1 MTLWSVTKSLIT
13 DTMARFIGAK
23 VQSFPLKHRESQEI
37 VYICTM
43 KTNFNLKAYNSFG
56 FDAVA
61 KQFAEINTISD
72 LQTLIKSGTLQSQN
86 ILILSGGNNILFQNE
101 VFDGIVVYIN
111 TKGIEILRE
120 NENNVVVRAQ
130 AGEDWPDFVRFCVG
144 KGWHG
149 VENLAHIPGKV
160 GAAPVQNIG
169 AYGMELEDSFLQCET
184 IELSTGES
192 KVFTKEDCHFGYRES
207 IFKGELK
214 GQFVITSVDFLLHK
228 QAELMLEYGNIKSY
242 LTDNGIERPTLQQL
256 HDAICAIRD
265 AKLPNVKQIGSA
277 GSFFKNPVIERAK
290 FEALLT
296 EYPTMPHYDEPNGMV
311 KVPAGWLIEHSGPS
325 TGSGTART
333 VSWKGWRDE
342 HVGVYDKQ
350 ALVLVHYGGGKGEN
364 IVELAHKIQDS
375 VEEKFGIRIS
385 PEVNFV

>member
-1 MTLWSVTKSLIT
+1 MNVSL
-13 DTMARFIGAK
+13 R
-23 VQSFPLKHRESQEI
+23 P
-37 VYICTM
+37 
-43 KTNFNLKAYNSFG
+43 YNSFG

-61 KQFAEINTISD
+61 KQFAEINEVSELPALIQSGA
-72 LQTLIKSGTLQSQN
+72 LQCQKT
-86 ILILSGGNNILFQNE
+86 LILSGGNNVLFQNE

-120 NENNVVVRAQ
+120 DENDVVVHAQ

-169 AYGMELEDSFLQCET
+169 AYGMELKDSFLQCEA
-184 IELSTGES
+184 INLYAGES
-192 KVFTKEDCHFGYRES
+192 KVFTKEECRFGYRES
-207 IFKGELK
+207 VFKNELK
-214 GQFVITSVDFLLHK
+214 GKFVITSVDFLLKKEAPLH
-228 QAELMLEYGNIKSY
+228 LEYGNIKAY
-242 LTDNGIERPTLQQL
+242 LEQNGIENPTLQQL

-265 AKLPNVKQIGSA
+265 TKLPDVKQIGSA
-277 GSFFKNPVIERAK
+277 GSFFKNPVIERAQ
-290 FEALLT
+290 FEALQKD
-296 EYPTMPHYDEPNGMV
+296 YPTMPHYDEPNGMV
-311 KVPAGWLIEHSGPS
+311 KVPAGWLIEQAG
-325 TGSGTART
+325 
-333 VSWKGWRDE
+333 WKGWRDE

-350 ALVLVHYGGGKGEN
+350 ALVLVHYGGGKGHD

-375 VEEKFGIRIS
+375 VEEKFGIKIS